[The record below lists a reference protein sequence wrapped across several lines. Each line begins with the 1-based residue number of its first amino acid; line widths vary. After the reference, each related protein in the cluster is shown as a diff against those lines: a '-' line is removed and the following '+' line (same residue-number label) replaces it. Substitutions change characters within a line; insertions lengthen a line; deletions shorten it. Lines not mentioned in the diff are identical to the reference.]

1 MRLPGVAIELPVD
14 TRTGEVIQPVVAPL
28 SKIKRTGLV
37 ATIHEI
43 RKLRQITDAGKRIV
57 VCALVPVVGPAARA
71 TAAVRRMRAV
81 AYACVRLYVCRMPRC
96 YGSSPLYYGLLS
108 CTLSLS
114 LCYRLWRLPLTP

>member
-43 RKLRQITDAGKRIV
+43 RKLRQISDAGKRIV

-71 TAAVRRMRAV
+71 TAAVRPPH
-81 AYACVRLYVCRMPRC
+81 ACVRTCAACRAAMAAV
-96 YGSSPLYYGLLS
+96 LS
-108 CTLSLS
+108 TTAYFRALSLSLS

>member
-43 RKLRQITDAGKRIV
+43 RKLRQISDAGKRIV
-57 VCALVPVVGPAARA
+57 VCALVPVAGPAARA

-96 YGSSPLYYGLLS
+96 YGSSPIY
-108 CTLSLS
+108 
-114 LCYRLWRLPLTP
+114 